1 MTTLASIDPALL
13 AHVSGGDAIDDACT
27 KAANEGY
34 LTSVRNIAANSA
46 ALNSTPD
53 QVASALSGAWS
64 DSRAGIDLCKT
75 RATNAIN
82 VGLRPEMLN
91 FNQLVSP

>member
-1 MTTLASIDPALL
+1 MAGRPREWSLGRLFFRL
-13 AHVSGGDAIDDACT
+13 
-27 KAANEGY
+27 
-34 LTSVRNIAANSA
+34 
-46 ALNSTPD
+46 
-53 QVASALSGAWS
+53 LSGAWS